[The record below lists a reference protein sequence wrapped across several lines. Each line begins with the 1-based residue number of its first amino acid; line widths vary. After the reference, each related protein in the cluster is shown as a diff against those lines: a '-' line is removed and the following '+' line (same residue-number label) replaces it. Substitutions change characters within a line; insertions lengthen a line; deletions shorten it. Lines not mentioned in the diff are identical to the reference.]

1 MIFIRI
7 HKCGDHLLLSM
18 IVLLTDPLLLEL
30 TVEDLCTKLK
40 VAEEKL
46 RKMEGVEERLQI
58 VEKKLERLTAM
69 MESNQRC
76 QYSPEDS
83 SSLYDIHYDSS
94 PQDQNQWYEECIS
107 TPPPVTSN
115 IPMTPYNLSYQTPPS
130 QGYHPLET
138 STRYNSSRQIQIPTL
153 NNNTT
158 PFHSQSLQQ
167 PSCLT
172 IRRKISNVVPSTAI
186 NKTILLPS
194 SVVLSRYPN
203 LKGETKVGTL
213 AMRLAR
219 ESFFGEDVMAK
230 CTVMGCRDFPGL
242 PLNELNSLKQL
253 MFSLFPNY
261 WTNPAEFEGIWMR
274 CVDAIGQYCKR
285 KRAELEKLSLI

>member
-83 SSLYDIHYDSS
+83 SSLYDT
-94 PQDQNQWYEECIS
+94 QE
-107 TPPPVTSN
+107 
-115 IPMTPYNLSYQTPPS
+115 
-130 QGYHPLET
+130 
-138 STRYNSSRQIQIPTL
+138 
-153 NNNTT
+153 
-158 PFHSQSLQQ
+158 
-167 PSCLT
+167 
-172 IRRKISNVVPSTAI
+172 
-186 NKTILLPS
+186 
-194 SVVLSRYPN
+194 
-203 LKGETKVGTL
+203 
-213 AMRLAR
+213 
-219 ESFFGEDVMAK
+219 
-230 CTVMGCRDFPGL
+230 
-242 PLNELNSLKQL
+242 
-253 MFSLFPNY
+253 
-261 WTNPAEFEGIWMR
+261 
-274 CVDAIGQYCKR
+274 
-285 KRAELEKLSLI
+285 EKLNFLILNFHRTAEGQKPLQYTSYVLQHS